1 MMTLK
6 ADCKKFAPNIFNKSK
21 CQHCFKTK
29 ESHTAEALES
39 NRASRNVSKCGYL
52 FVAPDFDFSVSIN
65 RTKRWQRRWFVL
77 YDDGELTY
85 SVDEHPDTV
94 PQAVI
99 DMNKVLE
106 VSDGENVTGNQFS
119 IAITAPDKVHFIK
132 GTSKEERNWWFDV
145 LSRFPSNTI
154 RGRNKRF
161 ATIPGGKATITNVSK
176 QNGNNSDIPGDF
188 VRSASTRQRFNTFNS
203 EFLPCHNPDLSWE
216 TFQKTETENVFPI
229 KENNT
234 LIFEKKLTST
244 PIEKDIVINNKLG
257 SSSDW
262 KHVESENLRN
272 ILNNSDSTSS
282 PPPGNNDIK
291 VKQSVDVDESP
302 VKDKIPTQF
311 TREIERKRN
320 QTLTTLELQLEK
332 TNLEQQNCSNNQV
345 YYLKSV
351 SKAKTKK
358 PLECFQIESSSP
370 PLHRRRHTSERGMV
384 NQRLVFD
391 NDHQEQPQ
399 HDCDSGLQHSVSET
413 NFHSSDWRNQ
423 SSNQC
428 DISPLLSQ
436 DVGDKTVLPL
446 KICDKEDLQKH
457 RMLGVETQI
466 CGDPDG
472 CRLDFQSSY
481 FPVGVPTQSEST
493 PGDLCLKKGWLL
505 RQGLKDWYKQ
515 WFVLNNSCLIF
526 YHDPNAE
533 ELSIMDGI
541 VDLQLVKGV
550 EELEMN
556 KNHAFCIKTFDNK
569 KYVFAAVTVGVRS
582 NWIQAIR
589 HVVENWDA
597 LNVQKK
603 NFAEDVSLRNQH
615 EKSGLISPVRSD
627 EPIKLL
633 DASSSDDPSEY
644 FSVVDD
650 DEGTDRQTSPRTL
663 PPSPPLT
670 RTAIS
675 KVKEK
680 ARSRSSSSSRL
691 GHQLQSP
698 GLPENEHSVSLT
710 EIDQQSDGGVSDQS
724 NSSFQGGDLSYWE
737 RKASAREYINENVE
751 NGKKITSNNND
762 AISDSLIA
770 LKNHPDLQISKN
782 EDLIPEKDEVVKLS
796 NGKGTF
802 LVEEYIVETKL
813 EQKSKEQRISKG
825 SSKEIS
831 EKFSSKDK
839 QRDRNQKQ
847 GENLYKLKYEFL
859 KMKYK
864 KERAEWEDILSKEK
878 LYNPLK
884 PRKMEDL
891 QETLQNCKEQLC
903 NIKCKLEKSTEKK
916 RDVLAFWKEISKLYE
931 DVEKFV
937 GLSERR
943 SKKDN
948 EVSKL
953 KQLISEL
960 QGTCDERKEELESL
974 RNEYDSCKNY
984 IKELEHDLIRTRAE
998 LKKTTVDKV
1007 DLQGVIK
1014 QLEKMLRSS
1023 LHGSDELSVKEQ
1035 DSLLLLENLEL
1046 KTKLE
1051 TVTDVTRSLKKRLE
1065 EAHQSFDDLEINYY
1079 KLQQD
1084 VKRMQDSHSSQL
1096 SLMTARVDD
1105 LTTKLT
1111 VSERNFRQ
1119 TKQKLTRSESRQERR
1134 KSSLRGKDGL
1144 NVSKEFEL
1152 KLVDLEQKLESLEYS
1167 LKNSQKGKE
1176 VNEEFVSTS
1185 QTHNNKE
1192 NSEKS
1197 SGETQGFLI
1206 RLNNLDTKVKNAC
1219 TFAESLN
1226 HENDQIDS
1234 LEKPKIC
1241 IQVKTDSE
1249 ESGPEEWSTLSL
1261 ANSITDLHELVTEEG
1276 DGEKPQTLS
1285 ECVYSLFEKV
1295 QSLSLWFRNVV
1306 YLLHKQEGLDESVN
1320 TELKHLVEAVECLS
1334 SGASENLQVNQ
1345 DKGTLLELVYQLT
1358 LLQEAVKG
1366 VDRLANFEVSEKRD
1380 LIEEIGRISHWLLTL
1395 EEELSS
1401 STEDISVNGGCTTS
1415 NPAVKRT
1422 MCVLLQDSVFVLGIS
1437 GLQKNSSQDNVQ
1449 QLNSDIITHLKR
1461 LEDMWK
1467 RVSIVLSRIKTDN
1480 LTALF
1485 SCLNNSCAS
1494 EACRLH
1500 EQFSVTDLSPT
1511 EKIVNEELVLAEL
1524 CHIVTQICEKI
1535 CKLLVLQRNQ
1545 HIGILCHDQEMCKMW
1560 CTVIDQSIHQELDM
1574 FSSELRTGL
1583 PKLPLLS
1590 KLDFECLIGK
1600 ETLTKIVELSYLLAL
1615 SGTFQGVLTY
1625 FKNQKEIIAT
1635 DKMSKFIQETSGLC
1649 DDQWVDQVRT
1659 SIYQR
1664 AEQAVF
1670 GFSSVLPQ
1678 NACRCLHEANAISLE
1693 KLARQNASNL
1703 VSLQSHFE
1711 EKLSEEASLF
1721 QLQLETLQQEPK
1733 QQLKQECCACGK
1745 LKQEIYQLQV
1755 QLEECQDS
1763 SEKNSVCH
1771 HCEELQNQLR
1781 HLKDN
1786 QKEELQSLKYEHH
1799 NKLEA
1804 VRKDTQEL
1812 FDKQNKLHSEEVSQ
1826 LQNELQL
1833 SQKRLKHLEF
1843 EYDEQMKSL
1852 IEIYQQKLENKHEMI
1867 SEESIRRRYQSEI
1880 EQWRNLSEK
1889 GLVAME
1895 NSYKRMIADLEHK
1908 HQMEIEQLEN
1918 EKEKALAEET
1928 QATRAALDAMRKA
1941 HKEEVQRE
1949 IVKFKDE
1956 FLKQM
1961 EHTHSGE
1968 NLYKDHEAEL
1978 EEIKQEILS
1987 LSEKYSIKCLENA
2000 SLKESLEVLRTQ
2012 LENSNFQV
2020 FDLLARNKQLRA
2032 HLASEVADKKEE
2044 LLNVKDVEHE
2054 AALKQLVHLRD
2065 QELAKQKEE
2074 NAELLQKV
2082 HLTENHVNMLDI
2094 QCLQLDQSLKAERRL
2109 REDEVSSLRTRLES
2123 FIVSSSTVS
2132 EEDGSEC
2139 RIRETS
2145 LTSRHNPVTNSS
2157 TFSRRA
2163 FESKPRRSHSL
2174 ALYSAEE
2181 LMRSPSFP
2189 GQDGIPGKEKWRTLS
2204 SDDWKQ
2210 NRHSEQDRK

>member
-29 ESHTAEALES
+29 EAHTAEALES

-132 GTSKEERNWWFDV
+132 GMSKEERNWWFDV
-145 LSRFPSNTI
+145 LSRFPTNTI

-203 EFLPCHNPDLSWE
+203 EFLSCHDPDLSWE
-216 TFQKTETENVFPI
+216 KFQKTKTTEDVFPT
-229 KENNT
+229 KENET
-234 LIFEKKLTST
+234 LILEKKLTST
-244 PIEKDIVINNKLG
+244 PVEKNIVINNKLESSG
-257 SSSDW
+257 SSDW

-272 ILNNSDSTSS
+272 ILNSSGSISSS
-282 PPPGNNDIK
+282 PPGNKDIK
-291 VKQSVDVDESP
+291 VKKSVDVDESP
-302 VKDKIPTQF
+302 IKDKVKVNESTEQIKSRSRRYLKRDGRIVRSQRSRSDGVARMIPTQL

-332 TNLEQQNCSNNQV
+332 TNLEQQNYSNNQV
-345 YYLKSV
+345 YYLESV
-351 SKAKTKK
+351 SKAKTEKS
-358 PLECFQIESSSP
+358 LESLQIESISP
-370 PLHRRRHTSERGMV
+370 PLHRRRHTSERGTF
-384 NQRLVFD
+384 NQRLLFD
-391 NDHQEQPQ
+391 NDREEQPQ
-399 HDCDSGLQHSVSET
+399 HDYDSGLQRSASGT
-413 NFHSSDWRNQ
+413 NFHSSRWRNQ
-423 SSNQC
+423 SNNQC
-428 DISPLLSQ
+428 DITPLLSQ
-436 DVGDKTVLPL
+436 DIGNKTVLPL
-446 KICDKEDLQKH
+446 KMCDVEDLEKH
-457 RMLGVETQI
+457 RMLGVETRI

-472 CRLDFQSSY
+472 CELDLLPSS
-481 FPVGVPTQSEST
+481 FPVGVPVHSESM
-493 PGDLCLKKGWLL
+493 PVDLCLKKGWLL

-515 WFVLNNSCLIF
+515 WFVLDNSCLIF
-526 YHDPNAE
+526 YRDPNAE

-541 VDLQLVKGV
+541 VDLQLVKEV
-550 EELEMN
+550 EELESN

-569 KYVFAAVTVGVRS
+569 KYVFAAVTAGIRS
-582 NWIQAIR
+582 NWIQTIQ
-589 HVVENWDA
+589 HVVENWDP
-597 LNVQKK
+597 LTVHKK
-603 NFAEDVSLRNQH
+603 NLTDVSLRNQH

-644 FSVVDD
+644 FSIVDD
-650 DEGTDRQTSPRTL
+650 DEGTEQPASPRTL
-663 PPSPPLT
+663 PPSPPLN

-680 ARSRSSSSSRL
+680 ARSRSSSSSRI
-691 GHQLQSP
+691 GHQLRSP
-698 GLPENEHSVSLT
+698 GLPENEHSVSFT

-724 NSSFQGGDLSYWE
+724 NSSFQGGDLCYWD
-737 RKASAREYINENVE
+737 RKASSREYMNENLE
-751 NGKKITSNNND
+751 NKKKITSSKNE
-762 AISDSLIA
+762 AISDSLVA
-770 LKNHPDLQISKN
+770 HNNHPDLQISKN
-782 EDLIPEKDEVVKLS
+782 EALIPEKDEVVKLS

-802 LVEEYIVETKL
+802 LVEEYIAETKL
-813 EQKSKEQRISKG
+813 DQKSKEQRISKG
-825 SSKEIS
+825 NSKEIP

-839 QRDRNQKQ
+839 QRERDQKQ
-847 GENLYKLKYEFL
+847 GGNGENVYKSKYESL

-864 KERAEWEDILSKEK
+864 KDRAEWEDILSKEK
-878 LYNPLK
+878 ASNPLRS
-884 PRKMEDL
+884 RKMEDL
-891 QETLQNCKEQLC
+891 QETLQNCKEQLWS
-903 NIKCKLEKSTEKK
+903 IKCKLEKSTEKK
-916 RDVLAFWKEISKLYE
+916 RDVLVSWREISKLYE
-931 DVEKFV
+931 DVEKLV
-937 GLSERR
+937 GSSERR
-943 SKKDN
+943 SKKDI

-960 QGTCDERKEELESL
+960 QGTCNERKEELESL
-974 RNEYDSCKNY
+974 RNKYDSRKNY
-984 IKELEHDLIRTRAE
+984 ITELEQDLIRTGAE

-1007 DLQGVIK
+1007 DLQNVIK

-1023 LHGSDELSVKEQ
+1023 LHGSDEVSVKEQ
-1035 DSLLLLENLEL
+1035 DSFLLLENLEL

-1051 TVTDVTRSLKKRLE
+1051 TLSEVTRSLKKRLE
-1065 EAHQSFDDLEINYY
+1065 KAHQSFDDLEINYY

-1111 VSERNFRQ
+1111 GSERNLRQ

-1167 LKNSQKGKE
+1167 LKNSQEGKE
-1176 VNEEFVSTS
+1176 GSGEFVSKS
-1185 QTHNNKE
+1185 QTQANKQS
-1192 NSEKS
+1192 SEKS

-1206 RLNNLDTKVKNAC
+1206 RLNNLDTKVKNVC
-1219 TFAESLN
+1219 SLAESIN
-1226 HENDQIDS
+1226 HENDQTDS

-1241 IQVKTDSE
+1241 IQVKNDSE

-1261 ANSITDLHELVTEEG
+1261 ANSITDLHELGAEEG

-1295 QSLSLWFRNVV
+1295 RSLSLWFRNVV
-1306 YLLHKQEGLDESVN
+1306 YLLHKQEGLDGSIN

-1334 SGASENLQVNQ
+1334 FGVSENLQVNQ
-1345 DKGTLLELVYQLT
+1345 DKGSLFEVVYQLT

-1366 VDRLANFEVSEKRD
+1366 VDRLANFKVSEKRN
-1380 LIEEIGRISHWLLTL
+1380 LIEEIVRISHWLLTL
-1395 EEELSS
+1395 EEQLSS
-1401 STEDISVNGGCTTS
+1401 SAKDVSINGGCTAS
-1415 NPAVKRT
+1415 NLAVKKT
-1422 MCVLLQDSVFVLGIS
+1422 LCVLLQDSVFVSDTS
-1437 GLQKNSSQDNVQ
+1437 GLQVNSCSQDSVQ
-1449 QLNSDIITHLKR
+1449 KLNSDMTTQLNS
-1461 LEDMWK
+1461 LEGLWK
-1467 RVSIVLSRIKTDN
+1467 RVSIVLNRIKTDN

-1485 SCLNNSCAS
+1485 SCLKNSCAS

-1500 EQFSVTDLSPT
+1500 EQLSIADLSPT
-1511 EKIVNEELVLAEL
+1511 EKIINEELVLAEL
-1524 CHIVTQICEKI
+1524 CHVVTQTCEKI

-1545 HIGILCHDQEMCKMW
+1545 QIRILCRDQDMCEMW
-1560 CTVIDQSIHQELDM
+1560 CTVIDQSIHQELDI

-1583 PKLPLLS
+1583 AKLPLLN
-1590 KLDFECLIGK
+1590 KLDLECLLGK
-1600 ETLTKIVELSYLLAL
+1600 EALTKAVELSHLLAL

-1625 FKNQKEIIAT
+1625 FRNQEEIIT
-1635 DKMSKFIQETSGLC
+1635 TNKKSKYIKKNSGLC
-1649 DDQWVDQVRT
+1649 DEQWVNRVRA

-1670 GFSSVLPQ
+1670 GFSSVLTQ
-1678 NACRCLHEANAISLE
+1678 NTCRCIHEANENSLE

-1703 VSLQSHFE
+1703 VNLQSHFE
-1711 EKLSEEASLF
+1711 KELSEETGLL

-1733 QQLKQECCACGK
+1733 QQLKQECCTCGE
-1745 LKQEIYQLQV
+1745 LKQKIYQLQI
-1755 QLEECQDS
+1755 QLEECQHS
-1763 SEKNSVCH
+1763 SEKSSVCH
-1771 HCEELQNQLR
+1771 HCEELQNQLT

-1799 NKLEA
+1799 NKVEA
-1804 VRKDTQEL
+1804 IRKDMKEL
-1812 FDKQNKLHSEEVSQ
+1812 FEQQDKLHSEEVSQ

-1843 EYDEQMKSL
+1843 EYDEQMRSL
-1852 IEIYQQKLENKHEMI
+1852 IEVYQQKLEKKHEII

-1895 NSYKRMIADLEHK
+1895 NSYKRMIADLENK

-1941 HKEEVQRE
+1941 HKEEVERE

-1968 NLYKDHEAEL
+1968 SLYKDHE
-1978 EEIKQEILS
+1978 
-1987 LSEKYSIKCLENA
+1987 
-2000 SLKESLEVLRTQ
+2000 
-2012 LENSNFQV
+2012 
-2020 FDLLARNKQLRA
+2020 
-2032 HLASEVADKKEE
+2032 
-2044 LLNVKDVEHE
+2044 
-2054 AALKQLVHLRD
+2054 
-2065 QELAKQKEE
+2065 
-2074 NAELLQKV
+2074 
-2082 HLTENHVNMLDI
+2082 
-2094 QCLQLDQSLKAERRL
+2094 
-2109 REDEVSSLRTRLES
+2109 
-2123 FIVSSSTVS
+2123 
-2132 EEDGSEC
+2132 
-2139 RIRETS
+2139 
-2145 LTSRHNPVTNSS
+2145 
-2157 TFSRRA
+2157 
-2163 FESKPRRSHSL
+2163 
-2174 ALYSAEE
+2174 
-2181 LMRSPSFP
+2181 
-2189 GQDGIPGKEKWRTLS
+2189 
-2204 SDDWKQ
+2204 
-2210 NRHSEQDRK
+2210 